1 LVIIKFNKMKES
13 TLIEMQKKVE
23 SLTRVMQYVLT
34 ENNRLTEMS
43 VGTLELIKMMPDYDK
58 ALEDLKEKNLKQI
71 KKEKEDVKSQ
81 VGEG

>member
-1 LVIIKFNKMKES
+1 MKES

-34 ENNRLTEMS
+34 ESNRLTEMS

-58 ALEDLKEKNLKQI
+58 APDDLKEKNLEQI

>member
-1 LVIIKFNKMKES
+1 MKES
-13 TLIEMQKKVE
+13 TLIEMQQKIE
-23 SLTRVMQYVLT
+23 SLTRVVQHIIN
-34 ENNRLTEMS
+34 ENQRLTEMS

-58 ALEDLKEKNLKQI
+58 ALEDLKEKNLEQI

>member
-1 LVIIKFNKMKES
+1 MKES

-23 SLTRVMQYVLT
+23 SLTRVMQHVLT

-58 ALEDLKEKNLKQI
+58 ALDDLKEKNLEQI

-81 VGEG
+81 VGEGYGLP

>member
-1 LVIIKFNKMKES
+1 MKES
-13 TLIEMQKKVE
+13 TLIEMQKKIE
-23 SLTRVMQYVLT
+23 SLTRVVQHIIN
-34 ENNRLTEMS
+34 ENQRLTEMS

-58 ALEDLKEKNLKQI
+58 ALEDLKEKNLEQI

>member
-1 LVIIKFNKMKES
+1 
-13 TLIEMQKKVE
+13 
-23 SLTRVMQYVLT
+23 
-34 ENNRLTEMS
+34 MS

>member
-1 LVIIKFNKMKES
+1 MKES

-23 SLTRVMQYVLT
+23 SLTRVVQHIIN
-34 ENNRLTEMS
+34 ENQRLTEMS

-58 ALEDLKEKNLKQI
+58 ALEDLKEKNLEQI

>member
-1 LVIIKFNKMKES
+1 MKES

-23 SLTRVMQYVLT
+23 SLTRVVQHIIN
-34 ENNRLTEMS
+34 ENQRLTEMS

-58 ALEDLKEKNLKQI
+58 ALDDLKEKNLEQI

>member
-1 LVIIKFNKMKES
+1 MKES

-58 ALEDLKEKNLKQI
+58 ALENLKEKNLEQI

>member
-1 LVIIKFNKMKES
+1 MKES
-13 TLIEMQKKVE
+13 TLIEMQNKVE

-34 ENNRLTEMS
+34 ESNRLTEMS

>member
-1 LVIIKFNKMKES
+1 MKES

-23 SLTRVMQYVLT
+23 SLTRVVQHIIN
-34 ENNRLTEMS
+34 ENHRLTEMS

-58 ALEDLKEKNLKQI
+58 ALEDLKEKNLEQI

>member
-1 LVIIKFNKMKES
+1 MKES
-13 TLIEMQKKVE
+13 TLIEMQKKVA
-23 SLTRVMQYVLT
+23 SLTRVMQHVLT

-58 ALEDLKEKNLKQI
+58 ALEDLKEKNLEQI

>member
-1 LVIIKFNKMKES
+1 MKES

-23 SLTRVMQYVLT
+23 SLTRVMQHVLT
-34 ENNRLTEMS
+34 ENNRLTEMA

-58 ALEDLKEKNLKQI
+58 ALEDLKEKNLEQI

>member
-1 LVIIKFNKMKES
+1 
-13 TLIEMQKKVE
+13 
-23 SLTRVMQYVLT
+23 
-34 ENNRLTEMS
+34 MS

-58 ALEDLKEKNLKQI
+58 ALEDLKEKNLEQI

>member
-1 LVIIKFNKMKES
+1 MKES

>member
-1 LVIIKFNKMKES
+1 MKES
-13 TLIEMQKKVE
+13 TLIEMQNKVE

-34 ENNRLTEMS
+34 ESNRLTEMS

-58 ALEDLKEKNLKQI
+58 ALEDLKEKNLEQI

>member
-1 LVIIKFNKMKES
+1 
-13 TLIEMQKKVE
+13 MQKKVE
-23 SLTRVMQYVLT
+23 SLTRVMQHVLT

-58 ALEDLKEKNLKQI
+58 ALEDLKEKNLEQI

>member
-1 LVIIKFNKMKES
+1 MVIIKFNKMKES
-13 TLIEMQKKVE
+13 TLIEMQNKVE

-34 ENNRLTEMS
+34 ESNRLTEMS

>member
-1 LVIIKFNKMKES
+1 MKES

-58 ALEDLKEKNLKQI
+58 ALDDLKEKNLEQI

>member
-1 LVIIKFNKMKES
+1 MKES
-13 TLIEMQKKVE
+13 TLIEMQKKIE
-23 SLTRVMQYVLT
+23 SLTRIMQHVLT
-34 ENNRLTEMS
+34 DNNRLTEMS

-58 ALEDLKEKNLKQI
+58 ALEDLKEKNLEQI

>member
-1 LVIIKFNKMKES
+1 MKES

-23 SLTRVMQYVLT
+23 SLTRVMQHVLT

-58 ALEDLKEKNLKQI
+58 ALDDLKEKNLEQI

>member
-1 LVIIKFNKMKES
+1 MKES
-13 TLIEMQKKVE
+13 TLIEMQKKIE
-23 SLTRVMQYVLT
+23 SLTRIMQHVLT

-58 ALEDLKEKNLKQI
+58 ALEDLKEKNLEQI

>member
-1 LVIIKFNKMKES
+1 MKES

-23 SLTRVMQYVLT
+23 SLTRIMQHVLT

-58 ALEDLKEKNLKQI
+58 ALEDLKEKNLEQI